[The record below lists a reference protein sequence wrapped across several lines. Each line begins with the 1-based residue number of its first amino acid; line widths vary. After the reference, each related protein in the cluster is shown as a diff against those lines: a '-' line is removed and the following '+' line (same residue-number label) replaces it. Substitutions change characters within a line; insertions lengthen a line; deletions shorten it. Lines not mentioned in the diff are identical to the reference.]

1 MFNRILIATDGS
13 DQSERALAQG
23 LELAKTFNVGVV
35 LLTAT
40 EMWSALDVSGP
51 DGLVRIEKFEAAR
64 KQAAEAIL
72 EHAAEKAKGA
82 GIACERL
89 HVPDR
94 APAVAIVETA
104 EARQCDLIVMGTH
117 GRRGLDRM
125 LVGSQAQ
132 KVAATAKVPVLICR

>member
-1 MFNRILIATDGS
+1 MFKRILIATDGS
-13 DQSERALAQG
+13 EQSEKALAQG

-51 DGLVRIEKFEAAR
+51 DGLTRIEKFETAR
-64 KQAAEAIL
+64 KEAAEAIL
-72 EHAAEKAKGA
+72 QQAADKAKAA

-125 LVGSQAQ
+125 IVGSQAQ
-132 KVAATAKVPVLICR
+132 KVAASAKVPVLICR